1 MKLSLRVIGVLT
13 LTVGVF
19 FSPSVVIAND
29 QAKAEADTEAEAA
42 GVVVVVRK
50 KIIDYNSIK
59 PLQNP
64 RYERSEKIVKRRVTD
79 RKNKVIGEVKDVLF
93 NKGGKVKSIYVDFD
107 RLNLRKSVYLNHD
120 TLDIFSTTSGYRLA
134 LNSDEVEDFYP
145 KMLSSIEAASGDA
158 GDADRHKLYS
168 LNKVLGSAVID
179 SDGRSIGKLED
190 ILFDSDGAYVRSAY
204 LSISFRTIH
213 NKGVAVPLS
222 ILEFEEKFGKSQII
236 IDKSYIAPILEM
248 ARED

>member
-1 MKLSLRVIGVLT
+1 MKLYLRVIGFLT
-13 LTVGVF
+13 LAVGA
-19 FSPSVVIAND
+19 FSAPSVVVAND
-29 QAKAEADTEAEAA
+29 QTNAEANAEAKAA

-64 RYERSEKIVKRRVTD
+64 RYERSEKIIKRRVTN

-93 NKGGKVKSIYVDFD
+93 NHGGKVKSIYVDFD
-107 RLNLRKSVYLNHD
+107 RLNLRKSVYLSFNV
-120 TLDIFSTTSGYRLA
+120 LDISSTASGYRLA

-158 GDADRHKLYS
+158 NGTLYS
-168 LNKVLGSAVID
+168 LNDVLGSVVID
-179 SDGRSIGKLED
+179 SDGRFIGKLED
-190 ILFDSDGAYVRSAY
+190 ILFNSEGTYVRSAY
-204 LSISFRTIH
+204 LNISFRTIH

-236 IDKSYIAPILEM
+236 IDKSYIEPILEM